1 MEMKWSLI
9 LNALLLIAVVTALMH
24 TIKKKRDPI
33 LPMQDHKPSL
43 GIEDM
48 PATDDI
54 IAIRKIEPESPE
66 SSPTQPAAQA
76 SFTLSPE
83 KTMMLFLLAKPHR
96 PLAGYEMLQ
105 TILSTGLR
113 FGEGQLFHRHQ
124 FSNGQGPILCSL
136 AAATATGT
144 FDLHNIGGFNAKGLC
159 LFIKISGDPATD
171 TARLD
176 MLFDTAH
183 QLADGLDTYLLDEA
197 RTPVTSE
204 TKAHYLDRID
214 AHAEAL

>member
-54 IAIRKIEPESPE
+54 IAIRKIEPESPPAQ
-66 SSPTQPAAQA
+66 PTPTTEE

-83 KTMMLFLLAKPHR
+83 RTLMVFLLAKPHR

-105 TILSTGLR
+105 TILSAGLR
-113 FGEGQLFHRHQ
+113 FGDGQLFHRHQ

-144 FDLHNIGGFNAKGLC
+144 FDLHNIGGFNSKGLC
-159 LFIKISGDPATD
+159 LFIKISGDPAID

-176 MLFDTAH
+176 MLFDTAQ
-183 QLADGLDTYLLDEA
+183 QLADGLDTYLLDET
-197 RTPVTSE
+197 RTPVNSE
-204 TKAHYLDRID
+204 AKAHYLDRIY

>member
-1 MEMKWSLI
+1 MEIKWSLI

-24 TIKKKRDPI
+24 TLKKKRDPI

-43 GIEDM
+43 GIENL

-54 IAIRKIEPESPE
+54 IAIRKIEPESP
-66 SSPTQPAAQA
+66 PTQPAAQA
-76 SFTLSPE
+76 SFTHFPE
-83 KTMMLFLLAKPHR
+83 KTLMIFLLAKAHR

-144 FDLHNIGGFNAKGLC
+144 FDLHNMGGFNAKGLC

-171 TARLD
+171 TERLD

-183 QLADGLDTYLLDEA
+183 QLADGLDTYLLDET

-214 AHAEAL
+214 SYAEAL